1 MPCNSWAILMTKRR
15 AIMEPC
21 TQMHRIDRL
30 ETDVTEIKQQLNETA
45 KKSDVLELKEAIEKR
60 DTTYTKNLWKLIWIL
75 IAVFTG
81 IVAINTGLNLKD
93 LALFGG

>member
-1 MPCNSWAILMTKRR
+1 
-15 AIMEPC
+15 MEPC
-21 TQMHRIDRL
+21 TQKHRIDRL
-30 ETDVTEIKQQLNETA
+30 EADVKDMKSQLNETA
-45 KKSDVLELKEAIEKR
+45 KTSDVQELKEAIENR
-60 DTTYTKNLWKLIWIL
+60 DATYTKNLWKLIWIL

>member
-1 MPCNSWAILMTKRR
+1 MD
-15 AIMEPC
+15 PC
-21 TQMHRIDRL
+21 TQKHRIDRL
-30 ETDVTEIKQQLNETA
+30 ESDVTELKQSLNETA
-45 KKSDVLELKEAIEKR
+45 KKSDVQELKEVIEAR
-60 DTTYTKNLWKLIWIL
+60 DATYTKNLWKLIWIL

>member
-1 MPCNSWAILMTKRR
+1 
-15 AIMEPC
+15 MEPC

-60 DTTYTKNLWKLIWIL
+60 DATYTKNLWKLIWIL

-93 LALFGG
+93 LTLFGG

>member
-1 MPCNSWAILMTKRR
+1 MDPCAQK
-15 AIMEPC
+15 
-21 TQMHRIDRL
+21 HRIDRL
-30 ETDVTEIKQQLNETA
+30 ESDVTELKQALNETA
-45 KKSDVLELKEAIEKR
+45 KKSDVQELKEVIEAR
-60 DTTYTKNLWKLIWIL
+60 DATYTKNLWKLIWIL

>member
-1 MPCNSWAILMTKRR
+1 MDACKQI
-15 AIMEPC
+15 
-21 TQMHRIDRL
+21 HRIDRL
-30 ETDVTEIKQQLNETA
+30 ETDVAEIKKQLHETA
-45 KKSDVLELKEAIEKR
+45 KKSDVQELKEAIETR
-60 DTTYTKNLWKLIWIL
+60 DATYTKNMWKLIWIL

>member
-1 MPCNSWAILMTKRR
+1 
-15 AIMEPC
+15 MEQC

-45 KKSDVLELKEAIEKR
+45 KKSDVLELKEVIEKR
-60 DTTYTKNLWKLIWIL
+60 DATYTKNLWKLIWIL

-93 LALFGG
+93 LTLFWG

>member
-1 MPCNSWAILMTKRR
+1 
-15 AIMEPC
+15 MEPC
-21 TQMHRIDRL
+21 THKHRIDRL
-30 ETDVTEIKQQLNETA
+30 ETDIAEVKKHLNETA
-45 KKSDVLELKEAIEKR
+45 KKSDVQELKEALESR
-60 DTTYTKNLWKLIWIL
+60 DATYTKNLWKLIWIL

>member
-1 MPCNSWAILMTKRR
+1 
-15 AIMEPC
+15 MEPC

-30 ETDVTEIKQQLNETA
+30 ETDVTEIKHQLNETA

>member
-1 MPCNSWAILMTKRR
+1 
-15 AIMEPC
+15 MEPC
-21 TQMHRIDRL
+21 TQKHRIDRL
-30 ETDVTEIKQQLNETA
+30 ESDVTEIKRVLNETA
-45 KKSDVLELKEAIEKR
+45 KKSDVQELKEVIETR
-60 DTTYTKNLWKLIWIL
+60 DATYTKNLWKLIWIL

>member
-1 MPCNSWAILMTKRR
+1 
-15 AIMEPC
+15 MEPC
-21 TQMHRIDRL
+21 TQKHRIDRL
-30 ETDVTEIKQQLNETA
+30 ESDVTEIKQVLNETA

>member
-1 MPCNSWAILMTKRR
+1 
-15 AIMEPC
+15 MEPC
-21 TQMHRIDRL
+21 TQRHRIDRL
-30 ETDVTEIKQQLNETA
+30 ESDVTEIKQVLNETA
-45 KKSDVLELKEAIEKR
+45 KKSDVQELKEAIEKR

>member
-1 MPCNSWAILMTKRR
+1 
-15 AIMEPC
+15 MEPC
-21 TQMHRIDRL
+21 TQIHRIDRL
-30 ETDVTEIKQQLNETA
+30 ESDVTELKRALNETA
-45 KKSDVLELKEAIEKR
+45 KKSDVQELKEVIEAR
-60 DTTYTKNLWKLIWIL
+60 DATYTKNLWKLIWIL